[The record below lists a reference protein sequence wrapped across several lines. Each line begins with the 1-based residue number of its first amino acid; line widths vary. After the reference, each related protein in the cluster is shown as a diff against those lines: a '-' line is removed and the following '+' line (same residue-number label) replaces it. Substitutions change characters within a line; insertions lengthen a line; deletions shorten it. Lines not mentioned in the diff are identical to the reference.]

1 MRVSP
6 FFKSAAWNLS
16 GSVLPLCAG
25 LFAIPALVASLG
37 VERFG
42 LLNLS
47 WLLVGYFSLFDLGM
61 GRALTR
67 LVAEQIGLKR
77 EADVPRLVGTAISLM
92 CWLGWGAAV
101 LLAALS
107 PYLATTWSN
116 VAPELEQETLLALWV
131 LSATLPFVVLAA
143 GWRGVLEAYGR
154 FDLVNWVRIPLGVAI
169 FVAPLLVLPFA
180 KGLVP
185 VVASLAVTRI
195 LGWWFCRHQ
204 CRVVVPAL
212 AGRLRFERAMLRPLL
227 NFGGWMTVSNIVGP
241 LMVYADRFL
250 VGGMISAAAV
260 AYYSAPY
267 EVVTRLWVIS
277 GAMTGVLFPII
288 AGQFLVDRC
297 RAVVA
302 YERAMKALFLAL
314 LPVVALL
321 FLFAEEGL
329 AWWLGPDFAMNGH
342 FVARVLV
349 VGVFVNALGQVAI
362 TALHGVGRADWAAKT
377 HLLEL
382 PFYVLVLV
390 YGASRYGIAGVAV
403 AWLLRVS
410 VDSLV
415 MIAMVQRFWGGS
427 SRFSWLT
434 VLSTVSVMTML
445 GFSGGIGSIVMRA
458 SLLGL
463 LFLVCGILLPRQM
476 RLLGRATSIP
486 SGSADFP
493 GQPKPDHT

>member
-25 LFAIPALVASLG
+25 LFAIPALVAALG

-77 EADVPRLVGTAISLM
+77 EDDVPRVVGTAIGLM
-92 CWLGWGAAV
+92 RWLGWGAAV
-101 LLAALS
+101 LLSVLS
-107 PYLATTWSN
+107 PYLATRWLN
-116 VAPELEQETLLALWV
+116 VPSELRHETLLALWV

-154 FDLVNWVRIPLGVAI
+154 FDLVNWVRIPLGIAI
-169 FVAPLLVLPFA
+169 FIAPLLVLPFA

-185 VVASLAVTRI
+185 VVTALAVTRV
-195 LGWWFCRHQ
+195 LGWWLCRYQ
-204 CRVVVPAL
+204 CRVLIPAL
-212 AGRLRFERAMLRPLL
+212 VGCLRFDRALLRPLL
-227 NFGGWMTVSNIVGP
+227 SFGGWMTVSNIVGP

-250 VGGMISAAAV
+250 VGGMLSAAAV
-260 AYYSAPY
+260 AYYSTPY

-277 GAMTGVLFPII
+277 GAMTSVLFPII
-288 AGQFLVDRC
+288 AGQFVVDRL
-297 RAVVA
+297 RAVAA
-302 YERAMKALFLAL
+302 YECTMETLFLAL

-329 AWWLGPDFAMNGH
+329 AWWLGADFAMNGRL
-342 FVARVLV
+342 VARILV

-362 TALHGVGRADWAAKT
+362 TVLHGVGRADWAAKT

-382 PFYVLVLV
+382 PFYLLVLV
-390 YGASRYGIAGVAV
+390 YGAGRYGIVGVAV
-403 AWLLRVS
+403 AWLLRVA
-410 VDSLV
+410 VDSLA
-415 MIAMVQRFWGGS
+415 MIAMVQRVWGGHA
-427 SRFSWLT
+427 RFAWAAVGCSFSAMIL
-434 VLSTVSVMTML
+434 L
-445 GFSGGIGSIVMRA
+445 GFSGEVGSVTVRA
-458 SLLGL
+458 GLLGF
-463 LFLVCGILLPRQM
+463 LFLVCGILLPRQL
-476 RLLGRATSIP
+476 RLLGRVTRSAAI
-486 SGSADFP
+486 SADSR
-493 GQPKPDHT
+493 GQPKPDAT